1 MATSIQ
7 LRTNQLN
14 YGFTNKRKKRTY
26 PNKTIT
32 QIIICLIGIILRDV
46 LLREYP
52 HFAVTINFKCNRTI
66 LYLLYYFSCELLPR
80 PNLCYF
86 YTYEIS
92 VSSLKFP
99 FNLVCP
105 LFLINLQMKQ
115 FKVHLWTNREGK
127 HQPRWDTQTFLLY
140 FVSKG
145 IPASRPIVTSRMFTT
160 ILSNTNCGITKH
172 CQTWLKSL
180 LWFGRW

>member
-1 MATSIQ
+1 MNIQVIKIFVTQNYPSIVFPKGCLSLKFGFVKQLATSIQ

-92 VSSLKFP
+92 VSSFKFP

-105 LFLINLQMKQ
+105 LFFINL
-115 FKVHLWTNREGK
+115 
-127 HQPRWDTQTFLLY
+127 
-140 FVSKG
+140 
-145 IPASRPIVTSRMFTT
+145 
-160 ILSNTNCGITKH
+160 
-172 CQTWLKSL
+172 
-180 LWFGRW
+180 

>member
-1 MATSIQ
+1 MLTFEYQIHKDICNPHLENYPSVVFPKGCLSLKFGFVKQLATSIQ

-46 LLREYP
+46 FLREYL
-52 HFAVTINFKCNRTI
+52 HFAIPINFKMQPNYNFF
-66 LYLLYYFSCELLPR
+66 YLLHYFSCELLPW

-92 VSSLKFP
+92 VSSFKFP

-105 LFLINLQMKQ
+105 LFFINL
-115 FKVHLWTNREGK
+115 
-127 HQPRWDTQTFLLY
+127 
-140 FVSKG
+140 
-145 IPASRPIVTSRMFTT
+145 
-160 ILSNTNCGITKH
+160 
-172 CQTWLKSL
+172 
-180 LWFGRW
+180 